1 MGSPISAL
9 NDDNWAHFGHFKKL
23 RLDFDVMRSM
33 CRRMEDKT
41 KRARLS
47 VHLLVVAGAL
57 MEDECVPLIAS
68 DPGEDSLLAARV
80 SRLTAV
86 AADLTAL
93 AAAADVLR
101 RLENDGT

>member
-1 MGSPISAL
+1 MARRTTDVGRILDLP
-9 NDDNWAHFGHFKKL
+9 KKL
-23 RLDFDVMRSM
+23 RLDFHVTRSM

-41 KRARLS
+41 KRDRLS

-68 DPGEDSLLAARV
+68 DPEDDALLAARV
-80 SRLTAV
+80 SRLIGV
-86 AADLTAL
+86 AADMTAL

-101 RLENDGT
+101 RREINCP